1 MNFDI
6 RKSKGVFAIATTPF
20 NEDGNIDFSSIDKL
34 SDYYITS
41 QVSGLTILGVMGE
54 APKLNLQEQK
64 LVIERYIKNIGKQVP
79 VIVGVSNPGLDNLI
93 SISNDAME
101 LGASGVRV
109 AGNNGVK
116 NDDQIKVILIRSLF
130 H

>member
-6 RKSKGVFAIATTPF
+6 RKSKGVFAIETTPF

-79 VIVGVSNPGLDNLI
+79 VIVGVSNPGSDNLI
-93 SISNDAME
+93 SISWI
-101 LGASGVRV
+101 S
-109 AGNNGVK
+109 
-116 NDDQIKVILIRSLF
+116 ISI
-130 H
+130 